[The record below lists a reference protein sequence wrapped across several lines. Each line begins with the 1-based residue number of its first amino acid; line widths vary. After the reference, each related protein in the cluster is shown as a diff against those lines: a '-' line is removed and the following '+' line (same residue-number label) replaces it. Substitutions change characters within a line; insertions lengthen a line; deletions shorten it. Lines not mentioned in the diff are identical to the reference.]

1 MNEREKQAVLM
12 MAECNM
18 NSSLVAR
25 KMGCNRT
32 SVIWA
37 LDKVQ
42 EKTGLDPRNFYN
54 LVELLTKMRGYG
66 KRPSILITDE
76 IETKGGASE

>member
-1 MNEREKQAVLM
+1 MNERERQAVLM

-25 KMGCNRT
+25 KMGCQRN

-42 EKTGLDPRNFYN
+42 EKTGLDPRNFYD
-54 LVELLTKMRGYG
+54 LVK
-66 KRPSILITDE
+66 LIE
-76 IETKGGASE
+76 MVK